1 MVERD
6 GSIKA
11 KMMQRGS
18 LNAKKLSQ
26 LVRENVDINNAT
38 LMTDEYKGYISMK
51 QYVDHKIID
60 HSVWYVNGDI
70 HTNSVESFWAL
81 LKRGLVGQFH
91 KVSIKYLPKYIDE
104 FCYRYNYRKNTENLF
119 DITIQKGLGII

>member
-1 MVERD
+1 
-6 GSIKA
+6 
-11 KMMQRGS
+11 MMQRGS